1 VTGSFDQQKQQQD
14 KQDNCQRK
22 GYKELRRNMNYI
34 KTIKKGSEFI
44 DFVSSVARRNG
55 MWSID
60 RKVSTTNLNV
70 LVSVFWDILP
80 LTFDVGYIETSAGIS
95 EEVEECPQ
103 WCMSSSNYCISIRQY
118 MELVQVASWIGLFYN
133 TSIGR
138 VIFI

>member
-1 VTGSFDQQKQQQD
+1 VTASFDQQKQQQD

-34 KTIKKGSEFI
+34 KIIKKGSKCI

-55 MWSID
+55 MWGID

-80 LTFDVGYIETSAGIS
+80 LTSDVGYIETCAGIS
-95 EEVEECPQ
+95 EEVEEYPQ
-103 WCMSSSNYCISIRQY
+103 CYMSSSNYCISIRQY
-118 MELVQVASWIGLFYN
+118 MELVHIANWIGIIL
-133 TSIGR
+133 
-138 VIFI
+138 